1 MAQAFDLMHALVA
14 AVVVVVG
21 RGGGVFF
28 FIRSFLHTSLGR
40 LYQPNS
46 KRMFMFLFASGIYDA
61 RYNLGFSA
69 FYVVCVCMVR
79 SMLVRGKKPRAQ
91 NPKCT
96 CRRRSR
102 RIYAE
107 TKRLRARGTMIIIE
121 PKNNSRLFLPYN

>member
-79 SMLVRGKKPRAQ
+79 SMLVRGK
-91 NPKCT
+91 NPVHKT
-96 CRRRSR
+96 RNALAEDGAEEYMQRRRD
-102 RIYAE
+102 
-107 TKRLRARGTMIIIE
+107 
-121 PKNNSRLFLPYN
+121 